1 MFSTW
6 KGAKASVQPGG
17 EDGSQP
23 AGRRWDG
30 LLGQRPPL
38 PKALVDTYYLKAPRL
53 CCRAACT
60 TSSFSSWQTE
70 HVE

>member
-1 MFSTW
+1 M
-6 KGAKASVQPGG
+6 GRA
-17 EDGSQP
+17 QP
-23 AGRRWDG
+23 AGERG
-30 LLGQRPPL
+30 LFIVLLLWALVYNQKGSPL

-53 CCRAACT
+53 CCRAALT